1 MFITSNNRFYRRMRS
16 SVDSVNIAYMEIF
29 DKKYIYL
36 WCSSMFG
43 SLFWLDPGAYTEDL
57 IEVKRDLALLNQTL
71 HLGPHSSGQDPHQS
85 LGSKPVL
92 GSLLVV
98 SLGHVGEH
106 LVSSLVDVVDDL
118 TQVGL
123 EVLGGQT
130 LEVVEGCWGNVSL
143 PLQVTLASLHQLS
156 QTWVLIDEVNK
167 AALKLQILGGDGT
180 LARGRQ
186 SNISLLISLDNLS
199 GSSSSLSHVGS
210 EDNDVEVLVD
220 VVHDLGLEEGLGS
233 VIHDLVGQLGLGNVL
248 SQLLDA
254 SASSLL
260 GSVQVNDLV
269 SIVLGS
275 HAISHLTN
283 QLLDNLE
290 LSSEESVLA
299 LVHHVLV
306 SLEDAGIDAGHSLN
320 QTLVAGRDLEL
331 FEETGDDTGSGGS
344 AQTNLIVDDDR
355 GVDAG
360 ANQGVAHDVEVR
372 LLGGSRVADR
382 DPPVNQTRILL
393 LQTLN
398 HLAQTL
404 QFLNLNLRL
413 FLVDVHNLQL
423 ATIDGLPALDLLQ
436 EVELVGLDDVPGDV
450 SQLSVLSNL
459 VGRSGTHRFSI
470 DIHIRLL
477 PHVEPDDGAILGVVG
492 GHLLQTLLE
501 ASQGWLTTT
510 VDLESRNSS
519 EVRNSRKRIWQLLDF
534 IKMIQHTNCV
544 LHVPHPCYKE
554 GLYW

>member
-143 PLQVTLASLHQLS
+143 PLQVSLASLHQLS

-199 GSSSSLSHVGS
+199 GSGSSLSHVGS

-233 VIHDLVGQLGLGNVL
+233 VIHDLIGELGLGDVL

-269 SIVLGS
+269 SIVLGASSILESS
-275 HAISHLTN
+275 H

-290 LSSEESVLA
+290 LSSEESVPA
-299 LVHHVLV
+299 HVHHVAV
-306 SLEDAGIDAGHSLN
+306 SLQEAGVDSRNSLDE
-320 QTLVAGRDLEL
+320 TLEGGRNLEL
-331 FEETGDDTGSGGS
+331 LEETGDDTTGGGS
-344 AQTNLIVDDDR
+344 AQTNLIVDNDG

-360 ANQGVAHDVEVR
+360 AHQLLAHDVVVSLE
-372 LLGGSRVADR
+372 GGGGVADW
-382 DPPVNQTRILL
+382 DSPV
-393 LQTLN
+393 
-398 HLAQTL
+398 
-404 QFLNLNLRL
+404 
-413 FLVDVHNLQL
+413 D
-423 ATIDGLPALDLLQ
+423 
-436 EVELVGLDDVPGDV
+436 
-450 SQLSVLSNL
+450 
-459 VGRSGTHRFSI
+459 
-470 DIHIRLL
+470 
-477 PHVEPDDGAILGVVG
+477 
-492 GHLLQTLLE
+492 
-501 ASQGWLTTT
+501 
-510 VDLESRNSS
+510 
-519 EVRNSRKRIWQLLDF
+519 
-534 IKMIQHTNCV
+534 
-544 LHVPHPCYKE
+544 
-554 GLYW
+554 